1 MDWLEQC
8 QFFSFFFRG
17 SRIRVDSFFNESSL
31 FVEAS
36 RPRILVSLVETSTT
50 TSGAFKREFAVADHA
65 RVISRSFVRHSRS
78 FLLRFIYVHWNVF
91 SRLKP
96 DIIKIHILMKNRIVR
111 FYRVF
116 EYFSIN
122 VSIWR
127 GNFYSRNFYAANTN
141 RHWAARHHCHVNY
154 DASGVIR
161 EWNRVS

>member
-17 SRIRVDSFFNESSL
+17 SRVRVDSFFNESSL

-111 FYRVF
+111 FYRSRFRIFFNKCFYMAWKFLF
-116 EYFSIN
+116 EKFLCGQYEPPLSC
-122 VSIWR
+122 SPSLPR
-127 GNFYSRNFYAANTN
+127 
-141 RHWAARHHCHVNY
+141 
-154 DASGVIR
+154 
-161 EWNRVS
+161 